1 MTTSLL
7 LRVNN
12 MSMYDNNDIDNIY
25 DKIKWFL
32 EEYLISELLFIV
44 ADVVD

>member
-1 MTTSLL
+1 
-7 LRVNN
+7 